1 VIIWCNGQRLTDL
14 PFERA
19 IEVMRS
25 SAILDLVVQ
34 RPSPPNH
41 LYDCPEPLWTRG
53 SSGYDSETSS
63 MVAAS
68 PPPQHPNNPSSS
80 PQHHQHHDGRMHQRY
95 PRDDACNRNGRSVI
109 RGRKQSVRKQR
120 YRDSTVDNRISD
132 LQIFRNTWELFG
144 KP

>member
-1 VIIWCNGQRLTDL
+1 MIIWCNGQRLTDL

-34 RPSPPNH
+34 RPAPPNH

-68 PPPQHPNNPSSS
+68 PPPQHPNPSSS
-80 PQHHQHHDGRMHQRY
+80 PQHYQQQHDGRMHQRY
-95 PRDDACNRNGRSVI
+95 PRDDTCNRNGRSVI
-109 RGRKQSVRKQR
+109 KARLEWLELNDDLVSSSQKCGK
-120 YRDSTVDNRISD
+120 
-132 LQIFRNTWELFG
+132 LQIITAFRVPSYF
-144 KP
+144 